1 MIVVTTIN
9 KTLIS
14 QGVLKYNS
22 KYAKMILLYGGI
34 MGFLNFLRNKFGKKE
49 NNIEEVQEGNIEVDT
64 TVVEETP
71 TIVVAEE
78 SEEEKTRKELMAR
91 EYNSSYVF
99 YGHYKKPLE
108 IDGKQIY
115 YRHSELFLA
124 NSSFQQ
130 SISQVIQLT
139 GDDVD
144 GRPIHI
150 KSCIHDNRGTHI
162 IFNINGVEYEIS
174 NNRSYAYDLLYSGSH
189 FQKIINDYNEWSKSR
204 AIQELA
210 RQEENDEMFKMFD

>member
-1 MIVVTTIN
+1 MN
-9 KTLIS
+9 ALIEYF
-14 QGVLKYNS
+14 K
-22 KYAKMILLYGGI
+22 
-34 MGFLNFLRNKFGKKE
+34 NKFRKKE
-49 NNIEEVQEGNIEVDT
+49 NNTEGVQEGDMKVDT
-64 TVVEETP
+64 TVVEQTPTIAVAEETP
-71 TIVVAEE
+71 TIAVVEE

-108 IDGKQIY
+108 IDGKQIF

-139 GDDVD
+139 GDDID
-144 GRPIHI
+144 GKPIHI

-162 IFNINGVEYEIS
+162 IFNINDIEYEIS
-174 NNRSYAYDLLYSGSH
+174 NNRPYAYNLLYSGSH

-204 AIQELA
+204 AINDATKQE
-210 RQEENDEMFKMFD
+210 QIDEMFKMFD